1 MSRAQ
6 GSALCAQ
13 LSEAEVFKTIIIPE
27 IPARQAKDFYDPF
40 RPEEPDAVQRTE
52 TGLVYEFDNGARNR
66 LTRNLAFTKR
76 SVIADDRNNRSSQE
90 KEKRS

>member
-1 MSRAQ
+1 MTHS
-6 GSALCAQ
+6 GL
-13 LSEAEVFKTIIIPE
+13 KN
-27 IPARQAKDFYDPF
+27 PAV
-40 RPEEPDAVQRTE
+40 VQKTE

-90 KEKRS
+90 KEKHS